1 MGREQHVQLIRAESI
16 HCSRPTPEEL
26 NAVGAVGASSGSR
39 GRVGHTEAGMM
50 RESYQIPPADGAGKA
65 RSVYLGW
72 IGPQQPSDAGRAQR
86 SGRCEKALLMATK
99 YRANNPQRVS
109 VQEGSKPVSNYRVY
123 VSFFGRKY
131 CVITRDSFF
140 PKKTLI
146 ISNKFY
152 LPISVL

>member
-1 MGREQHVQLIRAESI
+1 MQRFIVPMEKSTRVERGPARERHGGRQ
-16 HCSRPTPEEL
+16 
-26 NAVGAVGASSGSR
+26 
-39 GRVGHTEAGMM
+39 
-50 RESYQIPPADGAGKA
+50 PAHLKKK
-65 RSVYLGW
+65 SF
-72 IGPQQPSDAGRAQR
+72 ISHI
-86 SGRCEKALLMATK
+86 T
-99 YRANNPQRVS
+99 
-109 VQEGSKPVSNYRVY
+109 KPVSNYRVY